1 MSRNGADVWLRTSVF
16 GKGAFRNDEY
26 RRRQQAPQVVVT
38 QFKVTAGL
46 RLGEL
51 LRLSS
56 VLL

>member
-38 QFKVTAGL
+38 QFKVNGGFTPW
-46 RLGEL
+46 
-51 LRLSS
+51 
-56 VLL
+56 